1 MIFSQKFMGI
11 FKRRVKMNKDI
22 IDLKI
27 ELSNLDNKNF
37 EELKHE
43 VKKLV
48 IENYRLKNKV
58 TQLGE
63 LADYYCGRLS
73 DRDAELKILQNKL
86 YKNRDKHTS
95 TQIIHKRLI
104 GYNFL

>member
-37 EELKHE
+37 EE
-43 VKKLV
+43 
-48 IENYRLKNKV
+48 Y
-58 TQLGE
+58 
-63 LADYYCGRLS
+63 D
-73 DRDAELKILQNKL
+73 
-86 YKNRDKHTS
+86 
-95 TQIIHKRLI
+95 
-104 GYNFL
+104 